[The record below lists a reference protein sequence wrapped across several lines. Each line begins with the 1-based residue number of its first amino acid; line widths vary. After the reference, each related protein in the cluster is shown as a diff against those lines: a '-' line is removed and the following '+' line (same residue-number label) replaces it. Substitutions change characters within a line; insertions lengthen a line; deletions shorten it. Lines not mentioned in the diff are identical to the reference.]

1 MARELQLAMLPHH
14 FPSVGYLPYLLTGKY
29 YYMEEAQME
38 SAYLLAWPH
47 GCLNSQGGSSRQGN
61 AGYITLSQNNE
72 VRGAAWNF
80 RSLVYA
86 AAASPDGT
94 PEKAYFDWY
103 VRQNIALW
111 EGTVGVANTDP
122 AHVTAYNWGVT
133 KLRFADGGSPLENTR
148 YLDNTSRP
156 HRWDAAA
163 DNGVWGRIETNAP
176 WMKIS
181 YYYLRDAGS
190 GFDRPPAAIPRQI

>member
-1 MARELQLAMLPHH
+1 VVQLLGARRIIFP
-14 FPSVGYLPYLLTGKY
+14 PSVISYLLTGN
-29 YYMEEAQME
+29 
-38 SAYLLAWPH
+38 LLLRKAD
-47 GCLNSQGGSSRQGN
+47 GERSISGGRRASTAGGSSRQGN
-61 AGYITLSQNNE
+61 AGYITLTQNNE

-133 KLRFADGGSPLENTR
+133 KMQFADGGSTLGIFTR
-148 YLDNTSRP
+148 YLDNTDPVRTDGTP
-156 HRWDAAA
+156 PRAATGWD
-163 DNGVWGRIETNAP
+163 GRIVNAP
-176 WMKIS
+176 
-181 YYYLRDAGS
+181 
-190 GFDRPPAAIPRQI
+190 